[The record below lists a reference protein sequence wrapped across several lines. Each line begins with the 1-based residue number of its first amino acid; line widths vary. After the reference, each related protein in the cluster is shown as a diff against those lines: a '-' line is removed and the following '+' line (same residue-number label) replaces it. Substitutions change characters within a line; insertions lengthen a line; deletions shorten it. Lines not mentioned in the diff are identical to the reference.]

1 MDTKPDRP
9 LRLFVNPVAI
19 WTDLALKTG
28 QVLLASAHAAVQS
41 RARVAVIPPADAP
54 APVVPEVKAA
64 EQPSA
69 APKAARAKVA
79 KSARAKPR
87 RREVNGKR
95 RSRR

>member
-28 QVLLASAHAAVQS
+28 QVLLASAQAAVQS

-54 APVVPEVKAA
+54 APVAPEVKAA
-64 EQPSA
+64 EQPPA
-69 APKAARAKVA
+69 APKVARAKAA
-79 KSARAKPR
+79 KSARATPR
-87 RREVNGKR
+87 SRKAGKR
-95 RSRR
+95 RGRR